1 MNLIPKN
8 NLVNE
13 VYNQLLQMLA
23 TGEYPEG
30 SKLPSET
37 QLCEALGVSRNT
49 VRTAISKLIA
59 LGLVFLVRAL
69 MRPALGSGT
78 PAAQ

>member
-49 VRTAISKLIA
+49 VRTHLRSVFAKTGVTRQTELLRRVLRSVVP
-59 LGLVFLVRAL
+59 LG
-69 MRPALGSGT
+69 
-78 PAAQ
+78 